1 MPDPRFFWAAVD
13 IAGPKATD
21 LEVAAVAAR
30 LERLNQQGSPLP
42 LLCAHAA
49 RSREGVPQRLIS
61 AL

>member
-13 IAGPKATD
+13 IAGPGASD
-21 LEVAAVAAR
+21 LEVAAIAAR
-30 LERLNQQGSPLP
+30 LEHLNRQGSSLP
-42 LLCAHAA
+42 LLCAYAA